1 MVGTTGRVAVRRAAA
16 RNASGNGR
24 APDESAL
31 TPKQSDRRRR
41 VIQAAISL
49 ATKGGYD
56 AVQMRDVAAEAR
68 VALGT
73 LYRYFPS
80 KDQLLVAALN
90 EWAENLRDKQRSRPQ
105 KGATKADR
113 VAGVLRGTV
122 RAMERQPKLSA
133 AFVTA
138 LGSLDAEEPGSIERA
153 AQVYQTMTEM
163 IGQAM
168 DGESL
173 PDQDQLMRVLGQ
185 VWFAVLT
192 FWVRGWS
199 QGIQM
204 ADDLDAAAHLM
215 IQD

>member
-1 MVGTTGRVAVRRAAA
+1 MPIGLIGRWMFA
-16 RNASGNGR
+16 RFSSAST
-24 APDESAL
+24 S
-31 TPKQSDRRRR
+31 RR
-41 VIQAAISL
+41 VIEAAISL

-90 EWAENLRDKQRSRPQ
+90 EWAENLRDKQRARPQ

-122 RAMERQPKLSA
+122 RPMERQRKLSA

-138 LGSLDAEEPGSIERA
+138 LGSL
-153 AQVYQTMTEM
+153 
-163 IGQAM
+163 
-168 DGESL
+168 
-173 PDQDQLMRVLGQ
+173 
-185 VWFAVLT
+185 
-192 FWVRGWS
+192 
-199 QGIQM
+199 
-204 ADDLDAAAHLM
+204 
-215 IQD
+215 

>member
-1 MVGTTGRVAVRRAAA
+1 MAGTTGRVATRRAAA
-16 RNASGNGR
+16 RGATGNGR
-24 APDESAL
+24 APDENSL

-41 VIQAAISL
+41 VIEAAISL
-49 ATKGGYD
+49 ATEGGYD

-90 EWAENLRDKQRSRPQ
+90 EWAENLRDKQRARPQ

-138 LGSLDAEEPGSIERA
+138 LSAMDAEEPGSIERA
-153 AQVYQTMTEM
+153 AQVYQTMSEM

-168 DGESL
+168 NGDAL
-173 PDQDQLMRVLGQ
+173 PGQDTLMRVLGQ
-185 VWFAVLT
+185 VWFAVLV

-199 QGIQM
+199 PGNQM

-215 IQD
+215 IRD

>member
-1 MVGTTGRVAVRRAAA
+1 MAGTTGRVATKRAAA
-16 RNASGNGR
+16 RSASGNGR
-24 APDESAL
+24 APDENSL

-41 VIQAAISL
+41 VIEAAISL
-49 ATKGGYD
+49 ATKGGYE

-90 EWAENLRDKQRSRPQ
+90 EWAEDLRDKQRARPQ

-153 AQVYQTMTEM
+153 AQVYLTMSEM

-168 DGESL
+168 NGDTV

-215 IQD
+215 IRD